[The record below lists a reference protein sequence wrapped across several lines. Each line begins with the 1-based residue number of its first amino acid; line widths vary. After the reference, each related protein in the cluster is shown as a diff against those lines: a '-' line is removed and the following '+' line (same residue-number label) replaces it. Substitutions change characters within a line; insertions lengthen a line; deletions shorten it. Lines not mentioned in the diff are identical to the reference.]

1 MSTYPAATTKV
12 TRDGKTL
19 TAYMWSMLEESY
31 RAAGMDPG
39 DYLVVTQGSFRASD
53 PNPSSGTTHNEG
65 GAADLRTWNL
75 PSSVQANL
83 CDKLIVELRK
93 RGGCAWYRDQSHGG
107 FDPHIHII
115 LRCDVIAPSSS
126 GRWQVSE
133 YDAGRDGLSAG
144 GPDYHPRPTQTP
156 FTYPPGQT
164 PTDESETDMPIILR
178 KGSSVFRLLSGNE
191 MASISQASVDAL
203 SKAGVKVVGIPNDD
217 WPALDRAFGQTEA
230 GA

>member
-1 MSTYPAATTKV
+1 MTTYPPATQKV

-19 TAYMWSMLEESY
+19 TARMWQMLEDAY
-31 RAAGMDPG
+31 AAAGVAG
-39 DYLVVTQGSFRASD
+39 YLVVTQGSFRASD

-75 PSSVQANL
+75 PASAQANL
-83 CDKLIVELRK
+83 CERLIVELRK
-93 RGGCAWYRDQSHGG
+93 RGGCAWYRDQAHGG
-107 FDPHIHII
+107 FDPHIHVI
-115 LRCDVIAPSSS
+115 LRDDVPAPSSS

-144 GPDYHPRPTQTP
+144 GRDYHPRPTQTP
-156 FTYPPGQT
+156 YVYPPTGTT
-164 PTDESETDMPIILR
+164 PDDEGNDDMPIILR

-191 MASISQASVDAL
+191 MASIGQASADAL
-203 SKAGVKVVGIPNDD
+203 NKAGVKTVAIPNED
-217 WPALDRAFGQTEA
+217 WPALERAFGQTES